1 MTISNPTL
9 AHSVAEA
16 LLSVGA
22 VSLSPD
28 EPYTWAS
35 GMHSPIYCDNRVT
48 LSDPPA
54 RSLIADGLAT

>member
-48 LSDPPA
+48 
-54 RSLIADGLAT
+54 